1 MKMTK
6 LYFYFILSILIIIIS
21 SSCLAFGSNDNS
33 KLETPA
39 GLATFPVQ
47 IKQLSPTVAMAKSTQ
62 LPLVIT
68 ATPSIEKSTTPTEL
82 PQIAQS
88 PSSPQPVV
96 LPTSSENGQI
106 LKIYLVA
113 VGDNGVSGPVIGC
126 GDSLVAVDVAVKPTV
141 AVLRAA
147 LNELLS
153 IKTGTYGQTGLYSAL
168 HQSNLQIDNLYI
180 QNGLASIYLTGDL
193 LLGGTCE
200 NPRVEEQLKA
210 TALQFS
216 TVQNVEIFIN
226 GVPLNEVLSLK

>member
-1 MKMTK
+1 MTK
-6 LYFYFILSILIIIIS
+6 QYFYFILSILIIIIS
-21 SSCLAFGSNDNS
+21 SSCLAFGSNDIS

-47 IKQLSPTVAMAKSTQ
+47 IKQLSPTVAIAKSTQ

-68 ATPSIEKSTTPTEL
+68 ATPSIEKSNTPTEL

-88 PSSPQPVV
+88 PSSQPVV
-96 LPTSSENGQI
+96 LPTSSENGQV

-113 VGDNGVSGPVIGC
+113 VGDNGVSGPVFGC

-147 LNELLS
+147 LNKLLS

-168 HQSNLQIDNLYI
+168 HQSNLKIDNLYI